1 MHQERAKDKARR
13 LPYTVHSYHRCEAH
27 RGNTGV
33 CYVCV
38 TSLKHWQ
45 LLTQMWYRTDVLLG
59 DRRHNEGMRVA
70 EAMPT
75 TASRNTCTRLE
86 GRLRNMRVAD
96 PTRRRRLASC
106 EELRLPV
113 GIQPQRMKNSRLKRA
128 SSASVKGDELLGRW
142 CVWAIGSC
150 GRFRGVCGSR
160 HQRRARLSRSLLCH

>member
-1 MHQERAKDKARR
+1 LLLTLNAYFSGSAIYRGGCIANQVHRAMHQERAKDKARR

-113 GIQPQRMKNSRLKRA
+113 GIQPQRMKLKAEARVVGF
-128 SSASVKGDELLGRW
+128 S
-142 CVWAIGSC
+142 
-150 GRFRGVCGSR
+150 
-160 HQRRARLSRSLLCH
+160 QRR